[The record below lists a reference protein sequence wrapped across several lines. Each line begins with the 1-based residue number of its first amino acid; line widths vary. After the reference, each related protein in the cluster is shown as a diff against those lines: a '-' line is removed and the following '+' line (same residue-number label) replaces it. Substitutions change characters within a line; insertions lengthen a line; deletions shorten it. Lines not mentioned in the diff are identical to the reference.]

1 VKEIAKFCLGRFRRF
16 ARFPGDTN
24 THIDPSR
31 RFVHADMPSAVLEAD
46 LKDTKCH
53 QPMTKF
59 REEREEPSSGEIA
72 LIVFDTIYEEIE
84 ISEKQEDLVAKSG

>member
-1 VKEIAKFCLGRFRRF
+1 
-16 ARFPGDTN
+16 
-24 THIDPSR
+24 
-31 RFVHADMPSAVLEAD
+31 
-46 LKDTKCH
+46 
-53 QPMTKF
+53 MTKF